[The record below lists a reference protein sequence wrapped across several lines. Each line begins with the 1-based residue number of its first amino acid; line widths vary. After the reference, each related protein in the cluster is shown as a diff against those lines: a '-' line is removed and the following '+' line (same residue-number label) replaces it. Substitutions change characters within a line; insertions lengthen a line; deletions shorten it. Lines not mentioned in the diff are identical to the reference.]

1 LLGKFQEFS
10 LRADFVLISIAR
22 CSREALDLRFCG
34 LDGND
39 FSLNLPADITGQ
51 QLMEKMIL
59 DGRLPSKAGATLQFF
74 FQDQEISGSK
84 MLKDLGVCQ
93 LSTISYVYKRVDL
106 WGSQGGSDLGQ
117 ATAKK
122 VRKYSI

>member
-1 LLGKFQEFS
+1 MKRSFEQIS
-10 LRADFVLISIAR
+10 AD
-22 CSREALDLRFCG
+22 ALDLRFCG

-39 FSLNLPADITGQ
+39 FSLNLPEDITGQ

-93 LSTISYVYKRVDL
+93 LSTISYVYKRVDVEGL
-106 WGSQGGSDLGQ
+106 QDPGGGGEGRSDTLRCLQ
-117 ATAKK
+117 HLL
-122 VRKYSI
+122 